1 MPKTAVPTLSKLLHA
16 FFHEWL
22 VEQRNVSHQTVLA
35 YRDAWR
41 LFLRFVSARQR
52 KEVAALGLESLT
64 SAEVL
69 AFLQHIE
76 QERKATIRTR
86 NCRLAAIRS
95 FFTFAAGHE
104 PLAAQHCA
112 EVLRV
117 PFKKAPQRALCYL
130 ESAEVSALL
139 SKPDRTKMEGQR
151 DHALLSLLYNTGARI
166 QEALNLRP
174 QDMHLKSPAHVR
186 LMGKGRKER
195 ISPIWPETADLMTA
209 LLRRRPCR
217 PDEPLFVNRY
227 GQPLTASG
235 FRFRLRKYVEA
246 AGQHMPALARKRITP
261 HVFRHTTAV
270 HLITAGV
277 DVTVIR
283 SWLGHAHLDD
293 EPLRPSELG
302 DEAESAGAGR
312 SKTPRGQTAA
322 LEERCRSASMARF
335 AVKAGIIKLWSS
347 VRTRR
352 WDERNR
358 YFPVSPHIVPNRAR
372 ASLRPITMSAF
383 SASPSSGVLSG
394 GQTGARFC
402 PML

>member
-1 MPKTAVPTLSKLLHA
+1 
-16 FFHEWL
+16 
-22 VEQRNVSHQTVLA
+22 
-35 YRDAWR
+35 
-41 LFLRFVSARQR
+41 
-52 KEVAALGLESLT
+52 
-64 SAEVL
+64 
-69 AFLQHIE
+69 
-76 QERKATIRTR
+76 
-86 NCRLAAIRS
+86 
-95 FFTFAAGHE
+95 
-104 PLAAQHCA
+104 
-112 EVLRV
+112 
-117 PFKKAPQRALCYL
+117 
-130 ESAEVSALL
+130 
-139 SKPDRTKMEGQR
+139 MEGQR

-283 SWLGHAHLDD
+283 SWLGHAHLDTTNLYAQASL
-293 EPLRPSELG
+293 ETKR
-302 DEAESAGAGR
+302 
-312 SKTPRGQTAA
+312 KA
-322 LEERCRSASMARF
+322 LEQ
-335 AVKAGIIKLWSS
+335 VDPKL
-347 VRTRR
+347 RAAKPPR
-352 WDERNR
+352 WKND
-358 YFPVSPHIVPNRAR
+358 ADLL
-372 ASLRPITMSAF
+372 AWLDSL
-383 SASPSSGVLSG
+383 
-394 GQTGARFC
+394 
-402 PML
+402 